1 MIKILAA
8 LALLFTIPSQSM
20 AADANTQDVEA
31 RKILTNSPWCSFTYN
46 KVSGTS
52 TTRKVIFKANGV
64 MTVNGGAETYS
75 SGYGGSY
82 AGQSNT
88 AGSMH
93 WKLKNLRLFIDQ
105 GDGAGYQNIGLTAT
119 KNSNGYVILH
129 AGGREYSMCN

>member
-1 MIKILAA
+1 MLKILA
-8 LALLFTIPSQSM
+8 LLSLLLFTPSLST
-20 AADANTQDVEA
+20 ASDINAQDVQA
-31 RKILTNSPWCSFTYN
+31 KQLLINSAWCSFTYN

-88 AGSMH
+88 ARAMH

-105 GDGAGYQNIGLTAT
+105 GDGTGFQDIGLSAT

-129 AGGREYSMCN
+129 AGGLEYSMCN